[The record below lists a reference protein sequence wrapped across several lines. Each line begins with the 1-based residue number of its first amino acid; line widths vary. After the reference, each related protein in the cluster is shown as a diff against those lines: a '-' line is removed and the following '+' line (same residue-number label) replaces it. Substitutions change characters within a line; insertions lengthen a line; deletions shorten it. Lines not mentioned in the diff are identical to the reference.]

1 MKHIIPMLFT
11 ATGGVLGSL
20 YGYLTMLATVPALI
34 ASDIPVPADFV
45 VKYQRNYFYGV
56 LPIMIVIGW
65 WIGKWRAGQIEELVG
80 WRRWAAM
87 ILLALIVAVLGYAA
101 SFALFFLSA

>member
-1 MKHIIPMLFT
+1 MKKILPMLFT

-45 VKYQRNYFYGV
+45 ATYQSNYFYGV
-56 LPIMIVIGW
+56 LPMVIVIGW
-65 WIGKWRAGQIEELVG
+65 WIGKWRGAQIGELTGV
-80 WRRWAAM
+80 RRWVAM
-87 ILLALIVAVLGYAA
+87 ILLALIVAVLGYAT
-101 SFALFFLSA
+101 SIVLFFLST